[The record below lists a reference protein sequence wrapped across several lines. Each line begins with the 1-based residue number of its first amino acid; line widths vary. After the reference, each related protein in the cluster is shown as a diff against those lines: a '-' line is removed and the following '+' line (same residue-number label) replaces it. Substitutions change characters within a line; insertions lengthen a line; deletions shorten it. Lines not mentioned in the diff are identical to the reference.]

1 MVLTI
6 FFTFSLISGNDI
18 SFVKNLF
25 HLFSKI
31 CSKFQ
36 EFQFIYWTDESSPTV
51 EGLKKNQITELQLS
65 KEIEPGDPETSQ
77 IMNKKKQEFLDRNK

>member
-1 MVLTI
+1 MI
-6 FFTFSLISGNDI
+6 FTFSTIK
-18 SFVKNLF
+18 FR
-25 HLFSKI
+25 LFSQI

-36 EFQFIYWTDESSPTV
+36 EFQFTYWTDESSTTA